1 MPYGIQNG
9 MTDQDPKLSPEQAF
23 LATASHEIRTPL
35 NGILGTVSLLLETE
49 LSLAQREYAD
59 AIRNSGERLLDLL
72 NNVLDFARLDTG
84 EIELAADVFRPTAL
98 AREVVELLS
107 PRAHARGLDIA
118 LRCHADRALTLRGDA
133 GKTRQI
139 LFNLIGNALKFTDEG
154 SILVDLTYEDGN
166 LVLDIYDT
174 GPGISAEDQ
183 ISLFQAF
190 QQVSHT
196 DTQKDG
202 GVGLGLAIV
211 SRICDALGGQ
221 VSISSAVG
229 IGTRF
234 RVTLPFEAQKSEAYL
249 AANDAIEGR
258 VILVGLPS
266 ATTLSATACLVQAG
280 AEVLNILPPSEA
292 LKLRSD
298 LILASATLPED
309 TLRALCN
316 TAPVLIVL
324 RPEDRAEMPRFRT
337 LGAAGWMVRPL
348 RAKSLIERAGLAIS
362 GMDATETDA
371 PEAGHGHVLIADD
384 NPINALIARRAME
397 SSGFTT
403 TVATTGREALD
414 AVEQISPDLV
424 LMDLRMP
431 IMDGFEAMKAL
442 RAAGHT
448 VPVIAVSAEINP
460 EIERRA
466 REAGANGVAAKP
478 LDAEAL
484 RQLALKWTNQ
494 TRAGAA

>member
-1 MPYGIQNG
+1 MSE
-9 MTDQDPKLSPEQAF
+9 TDSKLSPEQSF

-35 NGILGTVSLLLETE
+35 NGILGTVSLLLETD
-49 LSLAQREYAD
+49 LSPAQREYAD
-59 AIRNSGERLLDLL
+59 AIQNSGERLLDLL

-84 EIELAADVFRPTAL
+84 EIELSNEVFRPTAL
-98 AREVVELLS
+98 AREVIELLS
-107 PRAHARGLDIA
+107 PRAHARSLDIA
-118 LRCHADRALTLRGDA
+118 LRCRADRALTLRGDA

-139 LFNLIGNALKFTDEG
+139 LFNLIGNALKFTETG
-154 SILVDLTYEDGN
+154 SILVDLSYKQGR
-166 LVLDIYDT
+166 LVLDVYDT
-174 GPGISAEDQ
+174 GPGISPADQ
-183 ISLFQAF
+183 VSLFKAF
-190 QQVSHT
+190 QQVNHT

-211 SRICDALGGQ
+211 RRICNAMGGG
-221 VSISSAVG
+221 VSVFSTLG

-234 RVTLPFEAQKSEAYL
+234 RATLPFEHVKPDPYQAT
-249 AANDAIEGR
+249 NDAIEGR
-258 VILVGLPS
+258 VILVGLPA
-266 ATTLSATACLVQAG
+266 ATTLSASASLIAAG
-280 AEVLNILPPSEA
+280 AQVLNILPPSAA
-292 LKLRSD
+292 LKTNAN
-298 LILASATLPED
+298 LILASADLPED

-316 TAPVLIVL
+316 AAPVLIVL

-337 LGAAGWMVRPL
+337 LGAAGWMVRPV
-348 RAKSLIERAGLAIS
+348 RAQSLIERAGLAIS
-362 GMDATETDA
+362 GAEAKESEA
-371 PEAGHGHVLIADD
+371 PQKGHGHVLIADD

-397 SSGFTT
+397 SSGFTA

-414 AVEQISPDLV
+414 AVDQISPDLI

-431 IMDGFEAMKAL
+431 IMDGFEATRQL

-466 REAGANGVAAKP
+466 REAGADGVAAKP

-484 RQLALKWTNQ
+484 RQLALKWTGLQ
-494 TRAGAA
+494 SKAAGAA

>member
-1 MPYGIQNG
+1 MPYAIKTAMN
-9 MTDQDPKLSPEQAF
+9 DDDPKLSPEQTF

-49 LSLAQREYAD
+49 LSPAQREYAD
-59 AIRNSGERLLDLL
+59 AIQNSGERLLDLL

-84 EIELAADVFRPTAL
+84 EIELASEVFRPTAL

-107 PRAHARGLDIA
+107 PRAHTHGLDIA

-133 GKTRQI
+133 GKARQV

-154 SILVDLTYEDGN
+154 SILVDLAYVDGH
-166 LVLDIYDT
+166 LILDVIDT

-183 ISLFQAF
+183 ASLFEAF

-211 SRICDALGGQ
+211 KRICDALGGS
-221 VSISSAVG
+221 VTVSSA
-229 IGTRF
+229 IGLGSRF
-234 RVTLPFEAQKSEAYL
+234 RASLPFEAQKSEAYL

-258 VILVGLPS
+258 IVLVGLPA
-266 ATTLSATACLVQAG
+266 ATTLSASASLIQAG
-280 AEVLNILPPSEA
+280 AEVLNIHPPADA
-292 LKLRSD
+292 LKLQSD
-298 LILASATLPED
+298 LILASAALPED

-316 TAPVLIVL
+316 SAPVLIVL

-348 RAKSLIERAGLAIS
+348 RAKSLVERAGLAIS
-362 GMDATETDA
+362 GLAAAESDA
-371 PEAGHGHVLIADD
+371 PETGQGHVLIADD

-414 AVEQISPDLV
+414 AIEQISPDLV

-466 REAGANGVAAKP
+466 LDAGANGVAAKP

-484 RQLALKWTNQ
+484 RQLALKWTSQ
-494 TRAGAA
+494 ATAGAA

>member
-1 MPYGIQNG
+1 MNEN
-9 MTDQDPKLSPEQAF
+9 DPKLSPEQSF

-49 LSLAQREYAD
+49 LSPAQREYAD
-59 AIRNSGERLLDLL
+59 AIQNSGERLLDLL

-84 EIELAADVFRPTAL
+84 EIELSNEVFRPTAL
-98 AREVVELLS
+98 AREVIELLS

-118 LRCHADRALTLRGDA
+118 LRCQADRALTLRGDA
-133 GKTRQI
+133 GKARQI
-139 LFNLIGNALKFTDEG
+139 LFNLIGNALKFADEG
-154 SILVDLTYEDGN
+154 SILVDLAFKDGQ
-166 LVLDIYDT
+166 LIFDVFDT
-174 GPGISAEDQ
+174 GPGIAPADQ
-183 ISLFQAF
+183 AQLFEAF

-211 SRICDALGGQ
+211 SRICEALGGEIS
-221 VSISSAVG
+221 VSSTVG
-229 IGTRF
+229 VGTCF
-234 RVTLPFEAQKSEAYL
+234 RVNLPFEEEKSEAYL

-258 VILVGLPS
+258 VILVGLPA
-266 ATTLSATACLVQAG
+266 ATTLSAAASLLKAG
-280 AEVLNILPPSEA
+280 AEVLNILPPSAA
-292 LKLRSD
+292 LKVRAN
-298 LILASATLPED
+298 LILAGADLPED

-362 GMDATETDA
+362 GAVASESDTLET
-371 PEAGHGHVLIADD
+371 GQGHVLIADD

-397 SSGFTT
+397 SSGFTA
-403 TVATTGREALD
+403 TVASTGREALD
-414 AVEQISPDLV
+414 AVEQISPDLI

-431 IMDGFEAMKAL
+431 IMDGFEATKQL

-448 VPVIAVSAEINP
+448 MPVIAVSAEINP

-466 REAGANGVAAKP
+466 RDAGANGVAAKP

-484 RQLALKWTNQ
+484 RQLALKWTSQ
-494 TRAGAA
+494 TKTAGAA

>member
-1 MPYGIQNG
+1 MN
-9 MTDQDPKLSPEQAF
+9 DDDPKLSPEQTF

-49 LSLAQREYAD
+49 LSPAQREYAD
-59 AIRNSGERLLDLL
+59 AIQNSGERLLDLL

-84 EIELAADVFRPTAL
+84 EIELASEVFRPTAL

-107 PRAHARGLDIA
+107 PRAHTHGLDIA

-133 GKTRQI
+133 GKARQV

-154 SILVDLTYEDGN
+154 SILVDLAYVDGH
-166 LVLDIYDT
+166 LILDVIDT

-183 ISLFQAF
+183 ASLFEAF

-211 SRICDALGGQ
+211 KRICDALGGS
-221 VSISSAVG
+221 VTVSSA
-229 IGTRF
+229 IGLGSRF
-234 RVTLPFEAQKSEAYL
+234 RASLPFEAQKSEAYL

-258 VILVGLPS
+258 IVLVGLPA
-266 ATTLSATACLVQAG
+266 ATTLSASASLIQAG
-280 AEVLNILPPSEA
+280 AEVLNIHPPADA
-292 LKLRSD
+292 LKLQSD
-298 LILASATLPED
+298 LILASAALPED

-316 TAPVLIVL
+316 SAPVLIVL

-348 RAKSLIERAGLAIS
+348 RAKSLVERAGLAIS
-362 GMDATETDA
+362 GLAAAESDA
-371 PEAGHGHVLIADD
+371 PETGQGHVLIADD

-414 AVEQISPDLV
+414 AIEQISPDLV

-466 REAGANGVAAKP
+466 LDAGANGVAAKP

-484 RQLALKWTNQ
+484 RQLALKWTSQ
-494 TRAGAA
+494 ATAGAA

>member
-1 MPYGIQNG
+1 M
-9 MTDQDPKLSPEQAF
+9 
-23 LATASHEIRTPL
+23 
-35 NGILGTVSLLLETE
+35 
-49 LSLAQREYAD
+49 
-59 AIRNSGERLLDLL
+59 
-72 NNVLDFARLDTG
+72 
-84 EIELAADVFRPTAL
+84 
-98 AREVVELLS
+98 AREVIELLS

-133 GKTRQI
+133 GKARQI
-139 LFNLIGNALKFTDEG
+139 LFNLVGNALKFADHG
-154 SILVDLTYEDGN
+154 SILVDLAFDHGA
-166 LVLDIYDT
+166 LVLDVYDT
-174 GPGISAEDQ
+174 GPGIAPADQ
-183 ISLFQAF
+183 ARLFDAF
-190 QQVSHT
+190 QQVSHS

-211 SRICDALGGQ
+211 RRICEALGGSIT
-221 VSISSAVG
+221 VSSRVG
-229 IGTRF
+229 VGTCF
-234 RVTLPFEAQKSEAYL
+234 RVSLPFEEEKSEAYL

-258 VILVGLPS
+258 VILVGLPA
-266 ATTLSATACLVQAG
+266 ATTLSAAASLLRAG
-280 AEVLNILPPSEA
+280 AEVLNILPPSAA
-292 LKLRSD
+292 LKTRAS
-298 LILASATLPED
+298 LILAGADLPED

-362 GMDATETDA
+362 GADASETDT
-371 PEAGHGHVLIADD
+371 PETGHGHVLIADD

-397 SSGFTT
+397 SSGFTA
-403 TVATTGREALD
+403 TVASTGREALD
-414 AVEQISPDLV
+414 AVEQISPDLI

-431 IMDGFEAMKAL
+431 IMDGFEATKQL

-466 REAGANGVAAKP
+466 RDAGANGVAAKP

-484 RQLALKWTNQ
+484 RQLALKWTTQ
-494 TRAGAA
+494 TKTAGAA

>member
-1 MPYGIQNG
+1 MSEN
-9 MTDQDPKLSPEQAF
+9 DPKLSPEQSF

-49 LSLAQREYAD
+49 LSAAQREYAD
-59 AIRNSGERLLDLL
+59 AIQNSGERLLDLL

-84 EIELAADVFRPTAL
+84 EIEVSEEVFRPTAL
-98 AREVVELLS
+98 AREVIELLS
-107 PRAHARGLDIA
+107 PRAHTRGLDIA

-133 GKTRQI
+133 GKTRQV

-154 SILVDLTYEDGN
+154 SILVDLAFEDGQ
-166 LVLDIYDT
+166 LILDVYDS
-174 GPGISAEDQ
+174 GPGISATDQ
-183 ISLFQAF
+183 ARLFDAF

-196 DTQKDG
+196 DNQKDG

-211 SRICDALGGQ
+211 RRICEALDGQ
-221 VSISSAVG
+221 ISISSTLG

-234 RVTLPFEAQKSEAYL
+234 RVELPFEAQKSEAYL

-258 VILVGLPS
+258 VILVGLPA
-266 ATTLSATACLVQAG
+266 ATTLSASASLLQAG
-280 AEVLNILPPSEA
+280 AEVLNILPPSA
-292 LKLRSD
+292 AMKTRAD
-298 LILASATLPED
+298 LILASAALPED

-362 GMDATETDA
+362 GADASETET
-371 PEAGHGHVLIADD
+371 PETGHGHVLIADD

-403 TVATTGREALD
+403 TLATTGREALD
-414 AVEQISPDLV
+414 AVEQISPDLI

-431 IMDGFEAMKAL
+431 IMNGFEAMKKL

-466 REAGANGVAAKP
+466 RDAGANGVAAKP

-484 RQLALKWTNQ
+484 RQLALKWTGQ
-494 TRAGAA
+494 AQAGAA

>member
-1 MPYGIQNG
+1 MRRMSEN
-9 MTDQDPKLSPEQAF
+9 DPKLSPEQSF

-49 LSLAQREYAD
+49 LDPAQREYAD
-59 AIRNSGERLLDLL
+59 AIQNSGERLLDLL

-84 EIELAADVFRPTAL
+84 EIEVSSEVFRPSAL

-118 LRCHADRALTLRGDA
+118 LRSQAGRALTLRGDA

-139 LFNLIGNALKFTDEG
+139 LFNLIGNALKFTESG
-154 SILVDLTYEDGN
+154 SILVDLAYEAGD
-166 LVLDIYDT
+166 LIIDVIDT
-174 GPGISAEDQ
+174 GPGISSEDQ
-183 ISLFQAF
+183 VKLFEAF
-190 QQVSHT
+190 EQVSHA

-211 SRICDALGGQ
+211 QRICDALGGRVT
-221 VSISSAVG
+221 VSSTIGV
-229 IGTRF
+229 GTRF
-234 RVTLPFEAQKSEAYL
+234 RAVLPFEAHTSEAYL

-266 ATTLSATACLVQAG
+266 ATALSATAALTEAG
-280 AEVLNILPPSEA
+280 AEVLNILPPSAA
-292 LKLRSD
+292 LKVQAD
-298 LILASATLPED
+298 LILAGADLPED

-316 TAPVLIVL
+316 AAPVLIVL

-348 RAKSLIERAGLAIS
+348 RAKSLIERAGLAMS
-362 GMDATETDA
+362 GGAATESDL
-371 PEAGHGHVLIADD
+371 PETGHGHVLIADD

-414 AVEQISPDLV
+414 AVDQISPDLI

-431 IMDGFEAMKAL
+431 IMDGFEATKQL
-442 RAAGHT
+442 RAAGHK

-478 LDAEAL
+478 LDAETL
-484 RQLALKWTNQ
+484 RQLALKWTDP
-494 TRAGAA
+494 TDKAGAA